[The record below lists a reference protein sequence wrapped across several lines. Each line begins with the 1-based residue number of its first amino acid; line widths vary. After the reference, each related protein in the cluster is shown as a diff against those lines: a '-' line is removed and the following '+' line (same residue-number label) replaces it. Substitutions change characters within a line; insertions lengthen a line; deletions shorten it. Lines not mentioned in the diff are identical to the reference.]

1 MVYQDTAVIIP
12 LLATAYLL
20 AIYLLL
26 MVAQRMIKG
35 SRYAT
40 SSFRDAYANYGTT
53 EQVGSNDEVDKPH
66 KLTSGL
72 NSFPIAFTEP
82 DQQTHAQV
90 ASSTTSKLK

>member
-26 MVAQRMIKG
+26 MLAQRMIKG

-53 EQVGSNDEVDKPH
+53 EQVGSHEEVDQPQ

-72 NSFPIAFTEP
+72 NSRPLAFSES
-82 DQQTHAQV
+82 DQQT
-90 ASSTTSKLK
+90 